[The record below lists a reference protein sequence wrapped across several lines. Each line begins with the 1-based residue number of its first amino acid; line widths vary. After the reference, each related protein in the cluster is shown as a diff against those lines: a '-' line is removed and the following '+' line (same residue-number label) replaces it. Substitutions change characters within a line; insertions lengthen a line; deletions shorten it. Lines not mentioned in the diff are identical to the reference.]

1 MAHLC
6 MKEITWKIPTLG
18 EDTIAFLKTQSF
30 LISQRLQAKY
40 WMLWIQENIT
50 HRIHE
55 IGKKILLIVYMKL
68 ERKYYCCYYKQIFG
82 ERKQT
87 LFTVQIQR

>member
-1 MAHLC
+1 

-55 IGKKILLIVYMKL
+55 IGKKILLIVLHEIGKKIL
-68 ERKYYCCYYKQIFG
+68 LLLLQANFW
-82 ERKQT
+82 
-87 LFTVQIQR
+87 